1 MMMRKKDGQVID
13 DVVEEDADKDVDD
26 LVDRINRINRFSN
39 LVTTDSPTQNVPMP
53 TDEQLLKV
61 DKLLKN
67 LRDNEN
73 FLKNFSD
80 TIEKNDD
87 AANELKSEL
96 ENERKANNSLREQG
110 KKAIKVANDLRNGLE
125 NEMKTNDLLRKG
137 GEEAMKLLE
146 DLKN

>member
-67 LRDNEN
+67 LRDNVN

-110 KKAIKVANDLRNGLE
+110 KKSIKVANDLRNGLE

>member
-110 KKAIKVANDLRNGLE
+110 KKSIKVANDLRNGLE